1 LYRPRVTPKTY
12 ALWFGPFLL
21 LGGGLSWLY
30 VFVKRWPSSTKLRK
44 LTAEEHRRVEELL
57 QFESN
62 PNVIIYRNQFQEMET
77 DFRAGLVTQKQHERD
92 RDELER
98 RLLEDCRELGS

>member
-1 LYRPRVTPKTY
+1 
-12 ALWFGPFLL
+12 
-21 LGGGLSWLY
+21 
-30 VFVKRWPSSTKLRK
+30 
-44 LTAEEHRRVEELL
+44 
-57 QFESN
+57 
-62 PNVIIYRNQFQEMET
+62 VIIYRNQFQEMET